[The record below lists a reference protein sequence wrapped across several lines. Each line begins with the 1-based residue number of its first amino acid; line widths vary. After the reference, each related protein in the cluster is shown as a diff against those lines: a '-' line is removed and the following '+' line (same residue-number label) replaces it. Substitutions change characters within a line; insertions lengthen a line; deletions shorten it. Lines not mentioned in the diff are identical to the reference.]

1 MSGTIA
7 LCLVLLLLS
16 SFCPSHQGATK
27 RPANITAEHGVVAT
41 DHGQCSKIGSNV
53 LRKGGNAVDAA
64 VAAALCLGVISSAS
78 SGLGGGAFMLVRL
91 ANGTSIAYDMR
102 ETAPAAASQDM
113 YAGNVTLKA
122 SGPLSIAVPGELA
135 GLELAWK
142 NHGKIQWK
150 ELVEPAARLAYNG
163 FNISQ
168 YLHMEMTKTE
178 PGIMA
183 DEGLRNMFTSNGSL
197 LRSGDVCYNKQL
209 ARTLRKISRCGA
221 EAFYNGPIGQRLV
234 RDVRKAGGILTVKDL
249 NDYKVKVREPVRFHV
264 MGVEI
269 SSMPPPSSGGVSLAL
284 ILNILAQY
292 KHLDHVPDSL
302 LSHREIE
309 ALKHAFAVR
318 MNLADPDQEFSNI
331 TNVVNDML
339 STDFAKKLKRTILDN
354 TTFDPSHYGGKW
366 NQIHDHGTS
375 HISVVDE
382 QRNAVSM
389 TTSVNSYFG
398 STFLSRGTGIVLN
411 NEMDD
416 FSIPLVN
423 SSGKDVPPPA
433 PANFI
438 VPGKRPLSSMTPT
451 IVVKDR
457 QLKAVVGASGGSFI
471 FAAIA
476 EVLMNFLVK
485 GKDPLSCILVPRYYH
500 QLIPNVVKYENWTV
514 PTGEHFEVPAEI
526 RNALKKKGHTL
537 ESVAGGTICQFI
549 VQESKNNREKLIG
562 VSDPRKGGYPVGF

>member
-7 LCLVLLLLS
+7 LCLALLLLP
-16 SFCPSHQGATK
+16 SFFRSHQRATK

-41 DHGQCSKIGSNV
+41 DHGQCSKIGSDV

-91 ANGTSIAYDMR
+91 ANGTAIAYD
-102 ETAPAAASQDM
+102 DM
-113 YAGNVTLKA
+113 YAGNATLKA

-150 ELVEPAARLAYNG
+150 ELVEPAAQLAYNG
-163 FNISQ
+163 FKISP
-168 YLHMEMTKTE
+168 YLHMEMTIAE
-178 PGIMA
+178 SGIMA

-197 LRSGDVCYNKQL
+197 LGSGDVCYNKQL
-209 ARTLRKISRCGA
+209 AKTLRKISRCGA
-221 EAFYNGPIGQRLV
+221 EAFYDGPIGQRLV
-234 RDVRKAGGILTVKDL
+234 RDVRKAGGILTMKDL
-249 NDYKVKVREPVRFHV
+249 KDYKVKVREPVKFHV

-292 KHLDHVPDSL
+292 KHLDHVRDSL

-339 STDFAKKLKRTILDN
+339 STDFAKKLRRTILDN

-398 STFLSRGTGIVLN
+398 STFLSPGTGIILN

-451 IVVKDR
+451 IVVKDG

-476 EVLMNFLVK
+476 EVLVNFLVK

-526 RNALKKKGHTL
+526 RNALEDKGHAL
-537 ESVAGGTICQFI
+537 QSVAAGGTTCQFI
-549 VQESKNNREKLIG
+549 VQESKNNRAKLVG